1 MKGKRVLSAISC
13 VIALAMAFDLSG
25 CTKTVQAADLME
37 DISRVKISKIELGD
51 RFISAHTDFA
61 VKLFQN
67 ASDKENN
74 SLVSPLSAAIC
85 MGMVANGA
93 DGETKS
99 QIEKALG
106 EIETHRLNE
115 YLYSYVKELFDYDN
129 SKINIANS
137 IWYRDS
143 DSLRI
148 EKDFLQS
155 AADYYNASAYK
166 RAFDTSTAD
175 EINGW
180 VKKNT
185 NSMIDKIVD
194 NISPEDEAYLINA
207 IAFEAAW
214 EDKFPETDQKT
225 FTDYDGEKKTVQMME
240 STEHVYLSDENAV
253 GFIKYY
259 AGPYAF
265 AAVLPNDGV
274 DINDYVNSMTGEGL
288 RKMISNR
295 QYADV
300 YASLPK
306 FKYDYEVSLIDSLK
320 TMGIKNAFSESDADF
335 SKMGKSDDGNIYVS
349 SVLHKTFIEVDEN
362 GTSAA
367 AVTSVTDTKTSMPL
381 KKEYYVNLNR
391 PFVYMIIDSETD
403 LPIFMG
409 KVMEID

>member
-13 VIALAMAFDLSG
+13 VIALAMVFNLSG

-37 DISRVKISKIELGD
+37 NISRGKISKIELGD

-143 DSLRI
+143 NSLRI

-214 EDKFPETDQKT
+214 EDKYLETDQKT

-320 TMGIKNAFSESDADF
+320 AMGIKNAFSESDADF
-335 SKMGKSDDGNIYVS
+335 SKMVKSDDGNIYVS

-362 GTSAA
+362 GTSAV

-391 PFVYMIIDSETD
+391 PFVYMIIDAETD